1 MSYDE
6 WIDSINTLINKNDID
21 TKDKLLNEKYNENLV
36 NQLEPKLVDLIKIK
50 FNKSVNNI
58 IGSLDDIL
66 SDNYSLD
73 LALLE
78 FRKKVKFIYE
88 LTDIKELR
96 DEKKEL
102 LKNMIKEESDRVF
115 DILLKNARITDSY
128 GILEQTIKNN
138 RIKWS

>member
-6 WIDSINTLINKNDID
+6 WIDSINTLVNKNDIEI
-21 TKDKLLNEKYNENLV
+21 KDKLLNEKYNENLV

-88 LTDIKELR
+88 LTDIKELS

-102 LKNMIKEESDRVF
+102 LKNMIIEESDRVF

>member
-1 MSYDE
+1 M
-6 WIDSINTLINKNDID
+6 
-21 TKDKLLNEKYNENLV
+21 

-73 LALLE
+73 LTLLE

-88 LTDIKELR
+88 LTDIKELS

-102 LKNMIKEESDRVF
+102 LKNMIIEESDRVF

-138 RIKWS
+138 RIK